1 MFFQVDDQLQVN
13 PKAQKMARMALRDDP
28 MGLAAMGLWTMAGSL
43 VQAKGTDGV
52 TQFEDLVSITLNAGM
67 AQELADLLVDV
78 GLWHAAGHGCERCPA
93 VAPEAYLYHDWFA
106 LGYTKAAAAKIKIAK
121 AKELKD
127 TTIVAAVWARDCIDD
142 PSIAMVGLCRYCGK
156 TVRRK
161 DTRSQD
167 DRPHLDHVDPFKAV
181 GPRNIVLACA
191 ACNRAKAQKLPEQ
204 AGMVLRPAPRSGG
217 RTVEPGTVPAPSGAV
232 ETPVEPVQARDGAAA
247 ERATP
252 ETTPETTQGT
262 RRDTSGGPGLV
273 HGAGGV
279 LAGARGGTRQGGA
292 GQGGVTT
299 GLSNQGSE
307 GVSSSDAQPP
317 AKPRRRR
324 RGKRKPNTT
333 GTPSNPS
340 PTAVDPHDAGPAPE
354 VEVAGRFGSPWHGWT
369 GKPSEVTETTCFDHN
384 EEMPCWKCGRE
395 TEGQ

>member
-1 MFFQVDDQLQVN
+1 MFFQIDDQLQVN

-67 AQELADLLVDV
+67 TQKLADLLVGV

-93 VAPEAYLYHDWFA
+93 VEPEAYLYHDWFA
-106 LGYTKAAAAKIKIAK
+106 LGYTKASAAKIKTLK

-127 TTIVAAVWARDCIDD
+127 PAIVAAVWARDCIDD
-142 PSIAMVGLCRYCGK
+142 PSIAMVGLCRYCAK

-181 GPRNIVLACA
+181 GVRNIVLACA

-204 AGMVLRPAPRSGG
+204 AGMALRPAPQRGG
-217 RTVEPGTVPAPSGAV
+217 RIVEPGTVPAPSGAV
-232 ETPVEPVQARDGAAA
+232 ETPVEPVQARVAAA
-247 ERATP
+247 EERTSP
-252 ETTPETTQGT
+252 ETTHGT
-262 RRDTSGGPGLV
+262 RPGTSGGPGLV
-273 HGAGGV
+273 QGVEGV
-279 LAGARGGTRQGGA
+279 LGRARGGTRPGGA

-299 GLSNQGSE
+299 GLSNQGSD
-307 GVSSSDAQPP
+307 GVSASDTQPP
-317 AKPRRRR
+317 TKARRRR
-324 RGKRKPNTT
+324 RGKRKPSTT
-333 GTPSNPS
+333 GTSSNASTP
-340 PTAVDPHDAGPAPE
+340 AVDPHDAGPAPE

-395 TEGQ
+395 AEGQ